1 MRKLLV
7 FLTFVGGILAVMGWL
22 LGHSRQMDQLTLP
35 LDYEDEGL

>member
-1 MRKLLV
+1 MRKLFVFLV
-7 FLTFVGGILAVMGWL
+7 FLGSVMTVIGWL